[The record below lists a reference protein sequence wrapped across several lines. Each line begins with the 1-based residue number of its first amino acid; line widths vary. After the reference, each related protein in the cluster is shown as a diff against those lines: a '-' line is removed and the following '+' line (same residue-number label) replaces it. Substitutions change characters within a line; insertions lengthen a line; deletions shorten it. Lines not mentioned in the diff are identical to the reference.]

1 MVKAVPSYRYKDK
14 KWFYLLQE
22 RIAKGCDGETWI
34 AKRKETVIQD
44 SGKSTLVR
52 RRYFC
57 IKQFPYQYRQREPHE
72 PKFDEKGNLIKYFE
86 DDKQEN

>member
-22 RIAKGCDGETWI
+22 QISEGGDGWTWI
-34 AKRKETVIQD
+34 AKRKETEVQD
-44 SGKSTLVR
+44 SGKSTVVR

-57 IKQFPYQYRQREPHE
+57 IKQFPYQYRTRKPNEPI
-72 PKFDEKGNLIKYFE
+72 FDANGNLI
-86 DDKQEN
+86 